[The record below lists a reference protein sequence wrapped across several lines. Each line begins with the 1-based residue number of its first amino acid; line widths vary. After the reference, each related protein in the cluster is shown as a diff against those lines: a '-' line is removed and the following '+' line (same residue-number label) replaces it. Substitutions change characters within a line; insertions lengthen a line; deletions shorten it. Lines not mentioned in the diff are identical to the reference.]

1 MRIGEILNLITVKRA
16 PPCPNITVTKD
27 VNSQVANFRLILVIN

>member
-16 PPCPNITVTKD
+16 PPCPDIVVTKD
-27 VNSQVANFRLILVIN
+27 VVNNQVANFSLF

>member
-16 PPCPNITVTKD
+16 PPCPDIIVTKD
-27 VNSQVANFRLILVIN
+27 VNSQVANFSLL

>member
-16 PPCPNITVTKD
+16 PACPDIVVTKD
-27 VNSQVANFRLILVIN
+27 VVNSQVANFSLF